1 MRETEAE
8 RATEAERERQ
18 TESDRNRQRGRVRI
32 VRLIWILHR
41 EALMGTEVSD
51 G

>member
-8 RATEAERERQ
+8 RTTEA
-18 TESDRNRQRGRVRI
+18 ESDRNRQRGRVRI